1 VEPTRGVG
9 VWVEVE
15 DDGEAFRVRGSFWE
29 ADKTWTCPSLG
40 CLATSSPPKTKSSC
54 PSAFSFSPI
63 AATEC
68 EDRFNT
74 SCSAIFFHFA
84 VREPE
89 PRPDLVAMI
98 KWRLLVAKNV
108 RMWKYVGEGYNKVSK
123 SKLRT
128 VVCTSLKVLH

>member
-1 VEPTRGVG
+1 MVEPTRGVG

-15 DDGEAFRVRGSFWE
+15 DDDGEAFRVRGSFCE
-29 ADKTWTCPSLG
+29 ADNTWTCPSLG

-74 SCSAIFFHFA
+74 SCSAIFFQFA

-89 PRPDLVAMI
+89 LRPDLVAMF
-98 KWRLLVAKNV
+98 KWGLLAAKMCEDV
-108 RMWKYVGEGYNKVSK
+108 EICGRGIQ
-123 SKLRT
+123 
-128 VVCTSLKVLH
+128 